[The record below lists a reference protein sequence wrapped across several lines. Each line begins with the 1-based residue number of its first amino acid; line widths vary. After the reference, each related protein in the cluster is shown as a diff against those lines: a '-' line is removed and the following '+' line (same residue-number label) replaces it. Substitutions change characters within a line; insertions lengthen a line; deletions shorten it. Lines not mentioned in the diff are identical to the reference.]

1 MVGHLR
7 FQSFLD
13 QQLGELLE
21 QAVLANQVFRLPI
34 VSQQTI
40 QQLLGYC
47 FLCYGHHRSLG
58 RGSFLP
64 NDRLHKNSYTPHFQ
78 K

>member
-1 MVGHLR
+1 
-7 FQSFLD
+7 
-13 QQLGELLE
+13 
-21 QAVLANQVFRLPI
+21 I
-34 VSQQTI
+34 VSQQAV

-64 NDRLHKNSYTPHFQ
+64 NDRLHKNSYTLPVTPTLAWPAISVPWLLVT
-78 K
+78 